1 MQQVFCISDGEIQS
15 LLPCEVPSNVDGRE
29 GSVEGERQCLLV
41 PRLTVSEAGEL
52 LSIAEDELLLKPC
65 PVNVE
70 NIQCGHIDVCGEEGL
85 LEVLAE
91 PAFGR
96 TPAPRHLGEVEP
108 SCIGED
114 KFHGLDEEGLKR
126 FA

>member
-1 MQQVFCISDGEIQS
+1 M
-15 LLPCEVPSNVDGRE
+15 LPCEGPGNVAGLGDVARIDGYCDATSVRRFQE
-29 GSVEGERQCLLV
+29 GHVGFE
-41 PRLTVSEAGEL
+41 
-52 LSIAEDELLLKPC
+52 
-65 PVNVE
+65 PVK
-70 NIQCGHIDVCGEEGL
+70 GL

-91 PAFGR
+91 PAFAR